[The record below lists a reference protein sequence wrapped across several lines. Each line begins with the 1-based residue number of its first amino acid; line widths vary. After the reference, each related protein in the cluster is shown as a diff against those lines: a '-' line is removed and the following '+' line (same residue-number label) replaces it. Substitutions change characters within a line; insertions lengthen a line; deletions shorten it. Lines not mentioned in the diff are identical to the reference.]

1 MVKSLYFNAQRGS
14 NQKSLSTD
22 SLVLVNYLA
31 HVFCGDVPPIMGEVV
46 NRAGE
51 NKATSS
57 GTPFINKEAA
67 ASLKVV
73 ITRGGKFPSGII
85 SLADEIGIYKNA
97 LAEQYKELMEKG
109 VLIKI
114 QSQTQSNGPQ
124 EKLLVLDTEGLG
136 RIALNTDEYGNDR
149 ECNHSVI
156 IGRFI
161 AGIYTNTRRNSKDKN
176 KSKKN
181 QHLNRRNT
189 LFIILLLSHS
199 NTKGEIDNLSQ
210 AEMRHQLGY
219 SSDQL
224 NSQLKKLISM
234 GLLHRVVPG
243 GVFNS
248 KRVKSKLLLD
258 MVKIEK
264 ISCGHLDPG
273 TDLSTRSDIGL
284 HWLSVVLERLW
295 MPRLAQFSET
305 KFSETKFLETKFL
318 EVISVL
324 GIEPMVT
331 YQSVFAKVI
340 PLENVAFMR
349 YREYLTRL
357 CLKYAADALTNSPIL
372 SKLEELRL
380 NGKLIL
386 FAEEDWRAFADEN
399 WNAFDQQVVNGL
411 IEDLKVGGVEY
422 EDVFTYKPV
431 GEDVDARNHT
441 QTTSEEIQKVKRTQ
455 DLKLQKLSFLRAL
468 RSLTWVLAFEAYKEL
483 VVLELLSHDT
493 YLIKLSLNRERLIDG
508 KVHPSLSVVVN
519 QYRLSSHDHV

>member
-57 GTPFINKEAA
+57 GTPSINKEAA

-284 HWLSVVLERLW
+284 HWLSVVLDRLW
-295 MPRLAQFSET
+295 MPRLAQFS
-305 KFSETKFLETKFL
+305 ETKFL

-357 CLKYAADALTNSPIL
+357 CLKYAADALMNSQVQ

-380 NGKLIL
+380 NPKLIL
-386 FAEEDWRAFADEN
+386 FAEEDWSAFADEN

-422 EDVFTYKPV
+422 GDVFTYKPV

-441 QTTSEEIQKVKRTQ
+441 QTTSEETQEVKKTQ
-455 DLKLQKLSFLRAL
+455 DLKLQKLSFLRTL
-468 RSLTWVLAFEAYKEL
+468 RSLTWVLAFEVYKEL
-483 VVLELLSHDT
+483 VTLELLSHET
-493 YLIKLSLNRERLIDG
+493 YLVKLNLNRQRLLDGQWRYSLNVL
-508 KVHPSLSVVVN
+508 VN
-519 QYRLSSHDHV
+519 QNRLSSHDHA